1 MRALI
6 LSDIHANIDAL
17 DAVLNAA
24 PAHDAVWNLG
34 DMVGY
39 GACPNEVVER
49 ARALGRTFVR
59 GNHDRVCCGLA
70 DASEFNSIAL
80 RAAHWTEQVLT
91 ENNQDWLRTVPRG
104 PVLPN
109 GPQVGCVHGSPLDED
124 HYVLSLYDAAH
135 QLAHTRTRIT
145 FFGHTHVQGAF
156 AVGRDGDRYEMRPTY
171 GAGDG
176 VESWTLDLR
185 ETASYLLNPGS
196 VGQPRDHDWRAAF
209 ALYDDE
215 AQQVTFWRTPY
226 PVRVAQAR
234 ILRAGLPEIL
244 ATRLFSGR

>member
-17 DAVLNAA
+17 ESVLDAA
-24 PAHDAVWNLG
+24 PAYDVVWNLG

-39 GACPNEVVER
+39 GAGPNAVVER
-49 ARALGRTFVR
+49 VRALGNVFVR
-59 GNHDRVCCGLA
+59 GNHDRACSGLT
-70 DASEFNSIAL
+70 DAEEFNSVAL
-80 RAAHWTEQVLT
+80 RAVHWTQRELT
-91 ENNQDWLRTVPRG
+91 KNNVDWLRKVPRG

-124 HYVLSLYDAAH
+124 HYVLSLRDAAQ
-135 QLAHTRTRIT
+135 QLALARTRLT
-145 FFGHTHVQGAF
+145 FFGHTHVQGGF
-156 AVGRDGDRYEMRPTY
+156 ATNRDGDRFELRPTY
-171 GAGDG
+171 SSGDG
-176 VESWTLDLR
+176 ADCYQLDLR

-209 ALYDDE
+209 AIYDDV
-215 AQQVTFWRTPY
+215 AQRVIFWRVPY
-226 PVRVAQAR
+226 PVRVAQVR
-234 ILRAGLPEIL
+234 IQRAGLPEVL